1 MSAQTSR
8 HSADSSA
15 SSRAASHRHASMGA
29 KNSGR
34 ATARQPSGPEPASWN
49 ALTEMGRQQLAVATE
64 SASAL
69 YRGSEALRKVQ
80 QETAHEASL
89 HHAQVAQKLFSPCQ
103 PSDMLALQTDLM
115 RSNVQSATH
124 YWQQMMVVALQTQRE
139 LMLSMGHLLEA
150 EAGSG
155 MKSAMGAFQSIIP
168 PMANSFFIHN
178 PGDFPE
184 PH

>member
-1 MSAQTSR
+1 
-8 HSADSSA
+8 
-15 SSRAASHRHASMGA
+15 MGA

-34 ATARQPSGPEPASWN
+34 STARQPSGRELASWN
-49 ALTEMGRQQLAVATE
+49 ALAEMGRQQLAVATE

-80 QETAHEASL
+80 QEAAHEASV
-89 HHAQVAQKLFSPCQ
+89 HHAEVAQKLLSPCQ
-103 PSDMLALQTDLM
+103 PSDVLALQTDLM
-115 RSNVQSATH
+115 RFNMQSATH

-139 LMLSMGHLLEA
+139 IMLGMGHLLDA
-150 EAGSG
+150 ETGSS